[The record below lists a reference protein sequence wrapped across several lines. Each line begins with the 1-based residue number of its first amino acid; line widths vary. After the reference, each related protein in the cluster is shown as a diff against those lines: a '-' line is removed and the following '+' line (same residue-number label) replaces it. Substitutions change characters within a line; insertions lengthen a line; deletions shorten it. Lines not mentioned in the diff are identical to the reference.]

1 MDNNDNLNLA
11 EDRYYELG
19 FLVKEE
25 SSDPVKKILQKNNA
39 VVFEESAL
47 TKVSLAYPIKKE
59 KMAFF
64 GYCRFTALPEA
75 AAVIQEALK
84 FQPEVLRVIFIK
96 LSESAVRAAKANQG
110 GEIKRPVRR
119 RETEV
124 KKEGAESGLSN
135 EDLEKKIEEI
145 LNI

>member
-1 MDNNDNLNLA
+1 
-11 EDRYYELG
+11 
-19 FLVKEE
+19 
-25 SSDPVKKILQKNNA
+25 ILQKNNA
-39 VVFEESAL
+39 VVFEESGL
-47 TKVSLAYPIKKE
+47 TKVVLAYPIKKE

-110 GEIKRPVRR
+110 EIKRPVRR

-124 KKEGAESGLSN
+124 KKEGNENGLSN

>member
-1 MDNNDNLNLA
+1 MDNNDNLDLA

-25 SSDPVKKILQKNNA
+25 SSEPVKKILQKNNA

-110 GEIKRPVRR
+110 EIKRPVRR
-119 RETEV
+119 REAEV
-124 KKEGAESGLSN
+124 KKEGSESGLSN

>member
-1 MDNNDNLNLA
+1 MDNNDNLDLA

-25 SSDPVKKILQKNNA
+25 SSEPVKKILQKNNA

-110 GEIKRPVRR
+110 EIKRPVRR

-124 KKEGAESGLSN
+124 KKEGSESGLSN